1 MHGTTAGLRP
11 DADARLAGLK
21 HERPEWRAWLGL
33 LGEVRRAL
41 DAAARHPMVV
51 LSGSGDT
58 DAPVSAGAPLLQRRT
73 LELDASRLERL
84 LRRLIETAVE
94 GMMAGGASLAGYRP
108 ARSEV
113 VRLIGAAIRQDQR
126 AISETATRA
135 GTDSSALASVAHLA
149 ALPVLHTCGRLLQ
162 SRVTPGW
169 AHGYCPICA
178 AWPTLAE
185 LRGLDRSRRLRCVR
199 CAGEWEV
206 EPLRCVYCGE
216 REHRRLGSLVP
227 ETPGDVHKVE
237 TCDSCQG
244 YIKSV
249 ATLQAIPPFELLLQD
264 LETVEL
270 DIVARERGYGRPDAS
285 GFELEVTVA
294 GD

>member
-1 MHGTTAGLRP
+1 MHGTTAGLRT
-11 DADARLAGLK
+11 DADSRLADLQ

-41 DAAARHPMVV
+41 DEATRDPLVV
-51 LSGSGDT
+51 LAGT
-58 DAPVSAGAPLLQRRT
+58 DDPGTQLSPGAPLLHGRG
-73 LELDASRLERL
+73 LELDARRLERL
-84 LRRLIETAVE
+84 THRLVDTAVE
-94 GMMAGGASLAGYRP
+94 GEVAGAASLEGYRP
-108 ARSEV
+108 GRSEV
-113 VRLIGAAIRQDQR
+113 VRLIAAAVRQDQR
-126 AISETATRA
+126 EIAEIASHA
-135 GTDSSALASVAHLA
+135 GIDSGTLASVVHLA
-149 ALPVLHTCGRLLQ
+149 SLSVLHGCGRLLR
-162 SRVTPGW
+162 SRVSQGW

-199 CAGEWEV
+199 CAAEWEV
-206 EPLRCVYCGE
+206 ESLWCIYCGE
-216 REHRRLGSLVP
+216 RKHRRLGSLVL
-227 ETPGDVHKVE
+227 ETPGEMHKVE

-270 DIVARERGYGRPDAS
+270 DIVARERGFGRPEGS
-285 GFELEVTVA
+285 GFALEVTVR
-294 GD
+294 